1 MKTAF
6 LTLIS
11 ALAWAAEL
19 PKVDV
24 PPAFH
29 SQAPGAGE
37 PVEKWWNTFQD
48 PQLASLVERAAAA
61 NLDVKIAISRLLEAR
76 AARRSTR
83 ADLVPNVGAN
93 ATVERERGRIA
104 PSFPA
109 FETGIIQAG
118 FDASW
123 EIDLFGG
130 RRKALQ
136 ASSADAAAADEAR
149 RDALV
154 SLASEVGRNYAE
166 LRGFQRRL
174 DITQRNLKL
183 QQESLNLTNA
193 RAEAGLGTQLDVERQ
208 KAQLET
214 TRASIPALESS
225 ALQAIYRLSVL
236 LGEEPGA
243 LLTELTAAKPMPP
256 LPPAVPVGLPADL
269 LKRRP
274 DLREAAARID
284 AETARLGV
292 ARADLFPKIFLNGAA
307 GRQSPTASGLTF
319 GAGNFFSIGPAIS
332 LPIFT
337 GGKLRANVEAQK
349 QRLEQAVVKY
359 RATVLRSLEETEDA
373 LTAYGHEKER
383 RERLAAAV
391 EASRQATGLA
401 TEVYSRGLA
410 DFLTVLDAQRQ
421 QLSAEDDLAVSDT
434 SLMTDLVALYK
445 SLGGGW
451 NQQ

>member
-1 MKTAF
+1 
-6 LTLIS
+6 
-11 ALAWAAEL
+11 
-19 PKVDV
+19 
-24 PPAFH
+24 
-29 SQAPGAGE
+29 
-37 PVEKWWNTFQD
+37 
-48 PQLASLVERAAAA
+48 VERAAAA
-61 NLDVKIAISRLLEAR
+61 NLDIKIAISRVLEAR
-76 AARRSTR
+76 AARKSTR
-83 ADLVPNVGAN
+83 ADLLPNVGAN
-93 ATVERERGRIA
+93 GTVERERGRIA
-104 PSFPA
+104 PTFPV
-109 FETGIIQAG
+109 FETGIFQAG

-136 ASSADAAAADEAR
+136 AATADAAAANEAR

-154 SLASEVGRNYAE
+154 SLAAEVGRNYAE

-174 DITQRNLKL
+174 DITERNLKL
-183 QQESLNLTNA
+183 QQDSLDLTKA

-208 KAQLET
+208 RAQLET
-214 TRASIPALESS
+214 TRAAIPALQSS

-243 LLTELTAAKPMPP
+243 LLTELTAAKPLPA
-256 LPPAVPVGLPADL
+256 LPPSVPVGLPADL

-274 DLREAAARID
+274 DLREAASRID

-292 ARADLFPKIFLNGAA
+292 AHADLFPKLFLNGAA
-307 GRQSPTASGLTF
+307 GRQSRNASGLTL

-337 GGKLRANVEAQK
+337 GGKLRANEDAAR
-349 QRLEQAVVKY
+349 QRLEQATDQY

-373 LTAYGHEKER
+373 LTAYGHEKDR
-383 RERLAAAV
+383 RDRLAAAV
-391 EASRQATGLA
+391 EASRDATALA
-401 TEVYSRGLA
+401 TEVYARGLA

-434 SLMTDLVALYK
+434 ALVTNLVALYK

-451 NQQ
+451 N